1 MNACSDNQLT
11 RIGSTTPT
19 NRLRDSRSCALEK
32 EEQEEQSPQDEARV
46 LLGFGFL
53 VSEHLPSKQA
63 LHPQMFHNLQSVA
76 DLDSRTPKSDPAACI
91 AVTKTCRRGQ
101 RNGMRS

>member
-32 EEQEEQSPQDEARV
+32 EEQEDEEE
-46 LLGFGFL
+46 GKEEG
-53 VSEHLPSKQA
+53 EEEGKEG
-63 LHPQMFHNLQSVA
+63 
-76 DLDSRTPKSDPAACI
+76 KEG
-91 AVTKTCRRGQ
+91 RGE
-101 RNGMRS
+101 